1 MGDITSKKPAATF
14 ESILKIGTGDNQNV
28 DTTLRVVEDGTGVAS
43 ALYLATDSALISGNG
58 IKLYFYDADGGEHI
72 SADNAGDLTIAA
84 GTALNITAD
93 IIDLSDAT
101 KAITLNAAANALN
114 FDSNTLTI
122 DASNNRVGVGT
133 AAPTAKLDINSDILR
148 LRTAKTPASASD
160 SGNAG
165 DICWDAS
172 YIYVCVAT
180 NTWERSAIASW

>member
-114 FDSNTLTI
+114 FDSNSLSSLHGTFPDHTNANDGWI
-122 DASNNRVGVGT
+122 RIEINGVT
-133 AAPTAKLDINSDILR
+133 KWIPFFA
-148 LRTAKTPASASD
+148 TPA
-160 SGNAG
+160 
-165 DICWDAS
+165 
-172 YIYVCVAT
+172 
-180 NTWERSAIASW
+180 